1 MALNLKKSRAVLLL
15 ALAFRV
21 SIALRSSYLH
31 PDEHMQGPQEIAHG
45 IFGWATQL
53 PWEFRPENAV
63 RSFVP
68 LWLIYGIPMRFFDSN
83 TNPVYVLYTLRILFM
98 ALTWILEDMA
108 INRLAPTRNDK
119 VRCMLF
125 VSTSYA
131 TLTWQAHTLSNSFE
145 TILLLW
151 FLVIL
156 FEAESVTS
164 APFRSWFD
172 RHYDNFV
179 LGIITVLGVFNRPT
193 FLAFLVIPSIDLL
206 KLWIKFPGTFF
217 TFAFSAGLVLAITL
231 RVDTL
236 LYGGSDNQWPVLT
249 PLNFILYNLGSDNLS
264 EHGLHSRFTH
274 LLVNLPVLM
283 GPGLLLLRPNWK
295 SLAMKSAIGG
305 LVLLSLVP
313 HQEARFLLP
322 IVPLLCSQMELDFI
336 KSSKLRKTMMNLWLA
351 FNIVMAIMMGFFH
364 QAGVVPAQFYIRELP
379 RPSTVIWW
387 KTYTPPLWVMG
398 LQSEQVDY
406 LALDDLYGVTVDDVT
421 SKLSNPEKG
430 DVLTVIDLQG
440 SPVEIL
446 TAALAAA
453 KEPLYVVTP
462 VSRSDDLWSAIEDS
476 TATDESASTGDNHKM
491 DSVWRTFFHLD
502 PSEIKWDDLSTALGL
517 SVYNIT
523 K

>member
-1 MALNLKKSRAVLLL
+1 MVLNLKKSRVVLLL

-68 LWLIYGIPMRFFDSN
+68 LWLIYGIPMGFFDSN

-108 INRLAPTRNDK
+108 INRLAPTKNDK
-119 VRCMLF
+119 LRCLLF

-172 RHYDNFV
+172 RHYDNFL

-193 FLAFLVIPSIDLL
+193 FLAFLVIPSFELL
-206 KLWIKFPGTFF
+206 KLWAKFPGTFF
-217 TFAFSAGLVLAITL
+217 TFAFSAGLVLALTVH
-231 RVDTL
+231 VDTL
-236 LYGGSDNQWPVLT
+236 LYGRSEDQWPVVA
-249 PLNFILYNLGSDNLS
+249 PLNFIKYNLGSDNLS

-322 IVPLLCSQMELDFI
+322 IVPLLCSQMELNFR
-336 KSSKLRKTMMNLWLA
+336 SSKLRRTMMNLWLA
-351 FNIVMAIMMGFFH
+351 FNIIMAIVMGFFH
-364 QAGVVPAQFYIRELP
+364 QAGVVPAQFFIRELP
-379 RPSTVIWW
+379 RPATIIWW

-406 LALDDLYGVTVDDVT
+406 LALDDLYGITIADVT
-421 SKLSNPEKG
+421 SKLSSPESG

-440 SPVEIL
+440 SPIEVL
-446 TAALAAA
+446 TSALDAAT
-453 KEPLYVVTP
+453 EPLYVVTP
-462 VSRSDDLWSAIEDS
+462 VSRTGDLWNAIENS
-476 TATDESASTGDNHKM
+476 TSGEEDVSISTNKM
-491 DSVWRTFFHLD
+491 ESVWKTLFHLD
-502 PSEIKWDDLSTALGL
+502 PSEIEWDDLSTALGL
-517 SVYNIT
+517 GVYKIT
-523 K
+523 RQ